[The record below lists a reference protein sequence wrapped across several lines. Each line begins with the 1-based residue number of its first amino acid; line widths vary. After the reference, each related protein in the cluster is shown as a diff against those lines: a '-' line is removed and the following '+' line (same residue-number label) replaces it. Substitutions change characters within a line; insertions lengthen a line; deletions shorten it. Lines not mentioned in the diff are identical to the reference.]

1 MTTPLFLLRCLQIG
15 LSLSDL
21 DLLTIGLVN
30 DMYCES
36 RNDEYKGWR
45 ELATQEDYENF

>member
-21 DLLTIGLVN
+21 DLLTIGMVN

-36 RNDEYKGWR
+36 RNDEYKYS
-45 ELATQEDYENF
+45 EIATQKDYELF

>member
-21 DLLTIGLVN
+21 DLLTIGMVDEMFIERDNDEATYNYKATQN
-30 DMYCES
+30 DM
-36 RNDEYKGWR
+36 DK
-45 ELATQEDYENF
+45 F